1 MYNQFLVIL
10 DFSIRQLT
18 VITISAM
25 ITSWFIYL
33 SLCLS
38 ITRTNQPLYC
48 AISSLRLDMY
58 ANQIKSTQI
67 LPNHMHA
74 RIHHFARSNQIK
86 SNHAKRVKTH
96 SNRLSNE
103 INTRSEAEV
112 PNTWSTIPEVLT
124 MRAQGGNELSP
135 GVGLHAA
142 FRACENVTN
151 RIKEWSITISLHPP
165 TDDDELMLN
174 VLRCHETY

>member
-1 MYNQFLVIL
+1 
-10 DFSIRQLT
+10 
-18 VITISAM
+18 
-25 ITSWFIYL
+25 
-33 SLCLS
+33 
-38 ITRTNQPLYC
+38 
-48 AISSLRLDMY
+48 MY
-58 ANQIKSTQI
+58 ANQIKSQLRFCPTTCMQGYT
-67 LPNHMHA
+67 N
-74 RIHHFARSNQIK
+74 FARSNQIK

-112 PNTWSTIPEVLT
+112 PNTWSTIPKVLT

-165 TDDDELMLN
+165 TDTVSYLYHLS
-174 VLRCHETY
+174 LSLSLSLCYFSLLAFWLHHCKLHRRGGGGGGC